1 LTPTRIMTGIE
12 VGGSSLPKAR
22 RHTVRVRGIDTEFCK
37 SGPGVPEWYC
47 CLYASFL
54 YIVLVTSFSTHLEY
68 LKFRQGSPPYGPRA
82 LLYKGSVHVL
92 ERIFESCNDVFFT
105 KRV

>member
-47 CLYASFL
+47 CLYASCLYASCL

-68 LKFRQGSPPYGPRA
+68 L
-82 LLYKGSVHVL
+82 
-92 ERIFESCNDVFFT
+92 
-105 KRV
+105 

>member
-1 LTPTRIMTGIE
+1 MGRQQNGRNMYTHTPQPQLLLTPTRIMTGIE

-47 CLYASFL
+47 CLYASCLYASCL

-68 LKFRQGSPPYGPRA
+68 L
-82 LLYKGSVHVL
+82 
-92 ERIFESCNDVFFT
+92 
-105 KRV
+105 